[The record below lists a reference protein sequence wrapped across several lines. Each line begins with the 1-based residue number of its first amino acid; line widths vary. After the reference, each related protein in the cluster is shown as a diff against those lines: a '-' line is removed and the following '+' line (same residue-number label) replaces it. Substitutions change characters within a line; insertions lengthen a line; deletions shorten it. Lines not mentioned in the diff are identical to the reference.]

1 MFFKIF
7 IVILAIFLITIVVG
21 EVYLR
26 NFSFYGIEYFIQL
39 DEKKIKKD
47 TENELNFIA
56 SYTLSNLIEAKKD
69 SLLKNTQDV
78 SSASYRII
86 ILGDSIAGGGGLRQ
100 GELKFSEI
108 MKDILQHNYPN
119 IDFDILVCETG
130 GWSTTQEVFAYEKY
144 CKNIRH
150 NLVIVAYCQNDD
162 AESYQKIRKINGQL
176 LLVFYKTGIPYL
188 SSIPFNKF
196 FTEQLLIAR
205 FINEYSIE
213 LLQHHKLNPHV
224 KYCLL
229 RDDKIYRAFK
239 RLYILTKSQ
248 GTPVMVVVFPQLVR
262 SANRHDVRMLTL
274 IKKWCKELDWG
285 FIDLMKYYK
294 SYGMKALRVSPKDS
308 IHPNGLG
315 HRIAAETIAEELSGG
330 SSPGLNLAPE

>member
-1 MFFKIF
+1 VFFKIF

-56 SYTLSNLIEAKKD
+56 SHTLSNLIEAKKD
-69 SLLKNTQDV
+69 SLLENDQDI
-78 SSASYRII
+78 SSTYRIV
-86 ILGDSIAGGGGLRQ
+86 ILGDSIAGGGELRQ

-108 MKDILQHNYPN
+108 MEDILQHNYPN

-130 GWSTTQEVFAYEKY
+130 GWSTTQEVFTYEKY

-239 RLYILTKSQ
+239 RLYALTKSQ
-248 GTPVMVVVFPQLVR
+248 EIPVMVVIFPHLVKHMAMHDAR
-262 SANRHDVRMLTL
+262 ISAS
-274 IKKWCKELDWG
+274 IKKWCKEFNWG
-285 FIDLMKYYK
+285 FIDLIEYYK
-294 SYGMKALRVSPKDS
+294 SYGLEVLRVNSKDP

-315 HRIAAETIAEELSGG
+315 HRIAAETIVKELKW
-330 SSPGLNLAPE
+330 